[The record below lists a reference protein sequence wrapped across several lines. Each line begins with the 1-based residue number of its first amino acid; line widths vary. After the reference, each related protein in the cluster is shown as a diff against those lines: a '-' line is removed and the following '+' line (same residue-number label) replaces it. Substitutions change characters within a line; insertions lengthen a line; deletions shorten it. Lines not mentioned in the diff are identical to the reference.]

1 MTAETNPPAIS
12 ESTLEITHA
21 NSFQELSK
29 AYEQIERDFKAI
41 VKTDEKGYT
50 KTFVARYQEL
60 SRIAQE
66 LLQKKNNGTP
76 PTIEEL
82 AIFGEM
88 AVLRDFCLKR
98 LEKNRK

>member
-12 ESTLEITHA
+12 KSTLEITHA

-29 AYEQIERDFKAI
+29 AYEQIEQDFKAI

-66 LLQKKNNGTP
+66 LIQKKNNGTP